1 MNINNETEIV
11 VHDAEVQKLDQKMRA
26 IMNNNLNLSGS
37 SYVYLS
43 GIEIATIIGVIQK
56 YKIVEQ
62 DMAYRLGMEEGYK
75 RALGDVMSTV
85 RKMPVKVTGE

>member
-1 MNINNETEIV
+1 MEINKETKFV
-11 VHDAEVQKLDQKMRA
+11 VHDAEVEKLDQKMRA

-37 SYVYLS
+37 SYVYLN

-56 YKIVEQ
+56 YKIIEQ

-75 RALGDVMSTV
+75 RALGDVVRTV
-85 RKMPVKVTGE
+85 RQMPVRVPGE